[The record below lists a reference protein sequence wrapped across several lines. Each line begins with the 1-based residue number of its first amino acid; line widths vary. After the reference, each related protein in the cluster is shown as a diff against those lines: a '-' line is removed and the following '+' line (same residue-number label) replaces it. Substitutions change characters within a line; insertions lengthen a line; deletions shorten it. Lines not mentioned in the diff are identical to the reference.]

1 MSDIQKHQHRFNV
14 HQQQPR
20 QQFNQFQQQQPF
32 AFPPQQQQPI
42 QQQQQAR
49 FQQQLPLQQSPPAF
63 RQVKSNFF
71 FPPQP
76 SFDYNFFKQ
85 PSVIPAPQNTRQT
98 QFQRSVHN
106 QVGQFTFNPQIAQP
120 QFVQQPVF
128 QDPATNFAPI
138 AAPLVQQPP
147 NRPPQNFFPNNPV
160 QFPQQPQAPQIQQQ
174 TRVQIP
180 FQQQQQIQQPRVQ
193 QPPQFLPQQQPF
205 QNPFIQPTQSLPL
218 EQRANVFSDP
228 RTDEQ
233 RQKEEIARQKLIE
246 KHEKFAQKY
255 YQNQQA
261 LVQRQHEEFLKK
273 QRKIQDETQD
283 KLRTQQSQIVA
294 QKTPSRHQGVKPT
307 DLSAFEKSV
316 QNFYKVN
323 PTTPAPTQPTTV
335 VTTANPLT
343 VVPLKKTSP
352 KSKPEIKTLNSLD
365 IKALLAGNSQS
376 LLSQLKQEAKS
387 LPKSKS
393 KSPLSRDDLLK
404 QLKQALAEETP
415 DLGGQ
420 NFTAQDIVLPNGEKV
435 QVIRTTDPDLIRQA
449 KAGQLVEPLSV
460 AGTTAAPLS
469 IADLAKSGFLPPGKH
484 NFYSLPL
491 SLISGR

>member
-1 MSDIQKHQHRFNV
+1 LQQNHILSDIQKHQHRFNV

-20 QQFNQFQQQQPF
+20 QQPFNQFQQQPQQPF
-32 AFPPQQQQPI
+32 VFPQQTAP
-42 QQQQQAR
+42 QQAR

-71 FPPQP
+71 FPPQQN
-76 SFDYNFFKQ
+76 FEFNFFKQ
-85 PSVIPAPQNTRQT
+85 PSVIPAPQNVRQT

-106 QVGQFTFNPQIAQP
+106 QVGQFNFNPQIAQP
-120 QFVQQPVF
+120 QFVQQPTF

-138 AAPLVQQPP
+138 ASPLVQQPP
-147 NRPPQNFFPNNPV
+147 IRPPQNFFPNNPV
-160 QFPQQPQAPQIQQQ
+160 QFPQQQQQPAQIQQP
-174 TRVQIP
+174 RLQIP
-180 FQQQQQIQQPRVQ
+180 FQQQAQIQQPRVQ
-193 QPPQFLPQQQPF
+193 QPPQFIPQQPF

-218 EQRANVFSDP
+218 EQRANVFLDH

-273 QRKIQDETQD
+273 QRKIQDDTQD

-294 QKTPSRHQGVKPT
+294 QKAPSRHQGVKPT

-323 PTTPAPTQPTTV
+323 PTSPAPTSPTTV
-335 VTTANPLT
+335 VTTPNPLT
-343 VVPLKKTSP
+343 VVPLKKTSQ
-352 KSKPEIKTLNSLD
+352 KSKPEIKTLNSQD
-365 IKALLAGNSQS
+365 IRALLQGNSQS

-449 KAGQLVEPLSV
+449 KAGQLVEPLAV

-469 IADLAKSGFLPPGKH
+469 IADLAKSGFLPPGKI
-484 NFYSLPL
+484 
-491 SLISGR
+491 ISFHYR